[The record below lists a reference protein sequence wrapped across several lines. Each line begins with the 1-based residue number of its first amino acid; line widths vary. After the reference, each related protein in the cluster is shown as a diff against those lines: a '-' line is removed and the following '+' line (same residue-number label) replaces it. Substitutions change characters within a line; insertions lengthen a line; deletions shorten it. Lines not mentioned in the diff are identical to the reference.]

1 MWLAK
6 DKDGVFIFE
15 NKPERYDINSS
26 FEILSGFYFEIPE
39 QLVFEILG
47 KNLYISDDPIEIE
60 IRKI

>member
-15 NKPERYDINSS
+15 NKPERYDINSN

-47 KNLYISDDPIEIE
+47 KNYILDDPIEIE